1 MSNDKAI
8 IGGVVAL
15 GLPKPDLMQT
25 DPKKGD
31 YVYGKDII
39 PSKVS
44 DLENDAGYLT
54 EHQDISGKMDADKL
68 PEAINT
74 ALAQAKASGEFN
86 GADGADGKDGKTPV
100 KGMDY
105 YTDADT
111 AEMVDAVLEELP
123 IEVSHDGYTEIT
135 GQRGV
140 VDIAVTEEADG
151 TVTMVNTLEG
161 GVSETI
167 QIIPDENGNPMTLTY
182 NGVDIPIAWTEAGA
196 E

>member
-31 YVYGKDII
+31 YVYGKDEFVAQFGGSGSVDGAVPAPATAEVGQHIVVSAVDENGKATETQAVTF
-39 PSKVS
+39 PVKVS
-44 DLENDAGYLT
+44 N
-54 EHQDISGKMDADKL
+54 
-68 PEAINT
+68 
-74 ALAQAKASGEFN
+74 
-86 GADGADGKDGKTPV
+86 
-100 KGMDY
+100 
-105 YTDADT
+105 
-111 AEMVDAVLEELP
+111 
-123 IEVSHDGYTEIT
+123 DGYTEIT
-135 GQRGV
+135 GQRGI
-140 VDIAVTEEADG
+140 VDIAVTEAEDG

-167 QIIPDENGNPMTLTY
+167 HIIPDENGNPMTLTY
-182 NGVDIPIAWTEAGA
+182 NGVDIPITWTEAGA